1 MHNTSCI
8 AFTMSF
14 PISSRRP
21 EGRLLKNVLPVLYSP
36 ASASEESR
44 AYPVPGSVRRQ
55 MDPPAAVYLPAAVHL
70 PRRSCLLFPA
80 AGVRTLPMAS
90 VWKTAAALRCL
101 CPMQV
106 LCHSCFLNRTNS
118 GSPCLQ
124 SVLPPSSARRQSV
137 PVLPAAVPWPVCRSA

>member
-8 AFTMSF
+8 AFTISF

-21 EGRLLKNVLPVLYSP
+21 EGQLLKNVLPGLYSP
-36 ASASEESR
+36 ASVSEESR
-44 AYPVPGSVRRQ
+44 AYSVPGSVRRQ
-55 MDPPAAVYLPAAVHL
+55 MDPPAAVYLP
-70 PRRSCLLFPA
+70 RKSCLLFPA

-90 VWKTAAALRCL
+90 VWTTPVALRCL

-106 LCHSCFLNRTNS
+106 LCHSCFLNRTDS

-124 SVLPPSSARRQSV
+124 SVLPPSSVRRQSA
-137 PVLPAAVPWPVCRSA
+137 PVLPAVVPWPVCRSA